1 MKKIAKEFREFI
13 SRGNVMDMAV
23 GVIVGG
29 AFGKITSSLVND
41 VFMPFLGWVI
51 GDIDLT
57 ALNITLS
64 PAVMQG
70 DTVVKEAV
78 VVGIGNFIA
87 TIIDF
92 LLIALVV
99 FLFVKAV
106 NTARA
111 KLEKPAEEE
120 APAAPPEPSN
130 EEKLLGEIR
139 DLLKNRESR
148 KLLLGRPCRGAPFSV
163 PSAPCKPQNTAQP
176 PRARAGDARFAREA
190 RPAAGPGCA
199 AYPPPATSPSHPP
212 PQPSLRPP

>member
-1 MKKIAKEFREFI
+1 MYAIMEQNSSTMDIYERHNHACMIVRTARFDHHTIRGRKRKMSRKSGFIQEFKKFI
-13 SRGNVMDMAV
+13 LRGNVMDMAV

-64 PAVMQG
+64 PAVMEG

-78 VVGIGNFIA
+78 VVGIGSFLA

-106 NTARA
+106 NTARS

-130 EEKLLGEIR
+130 EEKLLAEIR
-139 DLLKNRESR
+139 DLLKNR
-148 KLLLGRPCRGAPFSV
+148 
-163 PSAPCKPQNTAQP
+163 
-176 PRARAGDARFAREA
+176 
-190 RPAAGPGCA
+190 
-199 AYPPPATSPSHPP
+199 
-212 PQPSLRPP
+212 

>member
-1 MKKIAKEFREFI
+1 MKIAKEFKDFI

-41 VFMPFLGWVI
+41 VFMPLLGWII

-64 PAVMQG
+64 PAIMEG
-70 DTVVKEAV
+70 ETVVKEAV
-78 VVGIGNFIA
+78 VIGIGSFLA

-106 NTARA
+106 NSARA
-111 KLEKPAEEE
+111 KLEKPEEE

-130 EEKLLGEIR
+130 EEKLLTEIR
-139 DLLKNRESR
+139 DLLKN
-148 KLLLGRPCRGAPFSV
+148 K
-163 PSAPCKPQNTAQP
+163 
-176 PRARAGDARFAREA
+176 
-190 RPAAGPGCA
+190 
-199 AYPPPATSPSHPP
+199 
-212 PQPSLRPP
+212 

>member
-1 MKKIAKEFREFI
+1 MKKIVTEFKDFI

-41 VFMPFLGWVI
+41 VFMPFLGWM
-51 GDIDLT
+51 
-57 ALNITLS
+57 NITLS
-64 PAVMQG
+64 PAVMEG
-70 DTVVKEAV
+70 ETVIKEPV
-78 VVGIGNFIA
+78 VVGIGSFLA

-106 NTARA
+106 NTARS

-130 EEKLLGEIR
+130 EEKLLAEIR
-139 DLLKNRESR
+139 DLLKNR
-148 KLLLGRPCRGAPFSV
+148 
-163 PSAPCKPQNTAQP
+163 
-176 PRARAGDARFAREA
+176 
-190 RPAAGPGCA
+190 
-199 AYPPPATSPSHPP
+199 
-212 PQPSLRPP
+212 

>member
-1 MKKIAKEFREFI
+1 
-13 SRGNVMDMAV
+13 
-23 GVIVGG
+23 
-29 AFGKITSSLVND
+29 
-41 VFMPFLGWVI
+41 
-51 GDIDLT
+51 
-57 ALNITLS
+57 
-64 PAVMQG
+64 MQG

-139 DLLKNRESR
+139 DLLKNR
-148 KLLLGRPCRGAPFSV
+148 
-163 PSAPCKPQNTAQP
+163 
-176 PRARAGDARFAREA
+176 
-190 RPAAGPGCA
+190 
-199 AYPPPATSPSHPP
+199 
-212 PQPSLRPP
+212 